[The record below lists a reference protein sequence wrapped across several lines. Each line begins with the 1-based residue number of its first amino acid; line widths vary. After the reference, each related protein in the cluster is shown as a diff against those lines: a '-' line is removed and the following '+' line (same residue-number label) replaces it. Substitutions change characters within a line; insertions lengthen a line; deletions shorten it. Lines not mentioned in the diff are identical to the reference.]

1 MASNTLTD
9 QTRSQQASG
18 SAASGT
24 RLISLD
30 AFRGF
35 TMFWIVGGKSLMMA
49 FRNLDSNVIA
59 ATIAYQLTHSPWEG
73 IRFYDVIW
81 PAFMLMVGVSVPF
94 SFAKRRQTHTLWQ
107 IRLQAIKRS
116 VILFLLGSLR
126 VSVSSNTPT
135 LIELSSALQPIA
147 VAYLVASFLANASRR
162 VQAAVGV
169 LILVAYGLALHF
181 ISAPGVQAGSYAIEN
196 NLVRAVD
203 LWTIGRTHQEG
214 WGTVLSTLPTIS
226 TTILGLL
233 LGQFLMGGASVRRK
247 AAVIG
252 ITGVA
257 CVLAGLALSLV
268 VPVIMKLWTVSY
280 GVLSAG
286 WACLQFFL
294 FFWIIE
300 VWGWRKWAFPFV
312 VIGMNAITI
321 YMGVTLVPITRIV
334 GIFSKPLAA
343 QMGAFGP
350 LFNASAV
357 ILVEWLIL
365 YWMYKRK
372 IFLRA

>member
-1 MASNTLTD
+1 M
-9 QTRSQQASG
+9 
-18 SAASGT
+18 
-24 RLISLD
+24 
-30 AFRGF
+30 
-35 TMFWIVGGKSLMMA
+35 
-49 FRNLDSNVIA
+49 
-59 ATIAYQLTHSPWEG
+59 
-73 IRFYDVIW
+73 
-81 PAFMLMVGVSVPF
+81 
-94 SFAKRRQTHTLWQ
+94 
-107 IRLQAIKRS
+107 
-116 VILFLLGSLR
+116 LGSLR

-162 VQAAVGV
+162 VQAAVGI

-233 LGQFLMGGASVRRK
+233 LGQFLMGGATVRRK

-294 FFWIIE
+294 FFWVIE
-300 VWGWRKWAFPFV
+300 VWGWKKWAFPFV

-350 LFNASAV
+350 LFSAFAV

>member
-1 MASNTLTD
+1 
-9 QTRSQQASG
+9 
-18 SAASGT
+18 
-24 RLISLD
+24 
-30 AFRGF
+30 
-35 TMFWIVGGKSLMMA
+35 MMA

-73 IRFYDVIW
+73 LRFYDVIW

-94 SFAKRRQTHTLWQ
+94 SFARRRQTHTVWQ

-116 VILFLLGSLR
+116 VVLFLLGSLR

-162 VQAAVGV
+162 VQAAVG
-169 LILVAYGLALHF
+169 LIILVAYGLALHF
-181 ISAPGVQAGSYAIEN
+181 ISAPGVPAGSYALEN

-233 LGQFLMGGASVRRK
+233 LGQVLMGSASLRRK

-252 ITGVA
+252 VTGGA
-257 CVLAGLALSLV
+257 CVTAGLALSLV

-300 VWGWRKWAFPFV
+300 VWGWKKWAFPFV

-334 GIFSKPLAA
+334 GIFSKPLAG

-350 LFNASAV
+350 LFSASAV